1 MLPAMQRIGR
11 MNRYGAGMLSTMGG
25 HPWDALYAIGLSLEA
40 QVEILGRVYYCE
52 LGMGLLRYNVS
63 NMHDYLVIY

>member
-1 MLPAMQRIGR
+1 
-11 MNRYGAGMLSTMGG
+11 MLSTMGG